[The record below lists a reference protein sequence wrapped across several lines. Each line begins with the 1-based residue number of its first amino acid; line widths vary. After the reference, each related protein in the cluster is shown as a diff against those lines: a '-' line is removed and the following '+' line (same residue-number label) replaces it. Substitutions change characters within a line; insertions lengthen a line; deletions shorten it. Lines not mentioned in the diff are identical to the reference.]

1 MYRIKLEALAAIA
14 AWAFAAA
21 SSPASGCKYL
31 DGLCPR
37 DADLEAL
44 GAKLSSTA
52 KVYYPGSSGFTNI
65 TTRWSVLEAPKVNIV
80 VVPGTENDVAETV
93 SPQFIELAPYA
104 CSKCR
109 LLIVNPGEIRK
120 QEATPLPCIQWSPWC
135 SHLSGQD
142 GSRRGYLHEPAE
154 QC

>member
-1 MYRIKLEALAAIA
+1 MYRLKLEVLAAIA

-21 SSPASGCKYL
+21 SSPSPGCNYL
-31 DGLCPR
+31 NGLCPR

-44 GAKLSSTA
+44 GAKLSSAA

-93 SPQFIELAPYA
+93 SPQSIDL
-104 CSKCR
+104 
-109 LLIVNPGEIRK
+109 V
-120 QEATPLPCIQWSPWC
+120 PLCLQSMQIAHFKP
-135 SHLSGQD
+135 
-142 GSRRGYLHEPAE
+142 R
-154 QC
+154 